1 MNNFINTKLIDFF
14 ILIYYTQYMNEEVI
28 ENTLLTLIN
37 EFKKDEEEKY
47 NAVSNTIYSIHK
59 SFLDEEE
66 LKTDILNKFL
76 PQIKIVIK
84 EVKEEMKKFP
94 PQFCIFDVI
103 NLQRHENY
111 NSNLIA
117 KLLEV
122 NIKYEGTELS
132 FAKDFLIYLN
142 DKFKWDYYGLKN
154 IEELEKINH
163 SYIRIKIEEYA
174 DSRRIDLF
182 ISYKKEFAIII
193 ENKISAGE
201 QYNQLEDYYNKKK
214 DNYKNLYMIFLT
226 PSGYE
231 PSTLTEESKKELG
244 NNFQTLKHSDIALW
258 LESILENEKYSFLHS
273 ENILDNDNKYIR
285 DYRLLKSAMIQTIHN
300 ANMLS
305 NNTKELD
312 MTKEKIQKLLEEN
325 IFKDIQTVEDAE
337 EYKQI
342 FNSVIDIINEK
353 EIYIRLLPSINFT
366 KQVLNYLKSNDKLKS
381 YTFLTE
387 KEIVSEI
394 FNKGNKGYPHNIEF
408 KTIND
413 ASVWLESH
421 CYNNT
426 DVEFYFGIYT
436 ENEQAIKKIKKL
448 DKDIDNIFEKFS
460 KSSEYWIY
468 QYNINTEEDNPEEIA
483 EAMIKLYNL
492 LKDNL

>member
-1 MNNFINTKLIDFF
+1 MNTEI
-14 ILIYYTQYMNEEVI
+14 I
-28 ENTLLTLIN
+28 EKTLLTLIN

-84 EVKEEMKKFP
+84 EIKEEIKQYP

-111 NSNLIA
+111 NSNLLA
-117 KLLEV
+117 KFLEI
-122 NIKYEGTELS
+122 NIENEATKLS
-132 FAKDFLIYLN
+132 FVKDFLIYLN
-142 DKFKWDYYGLKN
+142 DKFKWGYYGFKS

-163 SYIRIKIEEYA
+163 SDIRIKREEYA
-174 DSRRIDLF
+174 GSRRIDLF
-182 ISYKKEFAIII
+182 ISYKKDFAIII
-193 ENKISAGE
+193 ENKIYAGE
-201 QYNQLEDYYNKKK
+201 QDNQLDDYYQNKKK
-214 DNYKNLYMIFLT
+214 DNYKKLYMIFLT

-231 PSTLTEESKKELG
+231 PYTLSEESKKELG

-258 LESILENEKYSFLHS
+258 LEKILENEKYSFLHDS
-273 ENILDNDNKYIR
+273 NILFKDNYNKYIK

-300 ANMLS
+300 ANMIS

-312 MTKEKIQKLLEEN
+312 MTKSKIQELLEAN

-337 EYKQI
+337 EYRKI
-342 FNSVIDIINEK
+342 FTSVIDIINEK
-353 EIYIRLLPSINFT
+353 EIYIKLLPYINFT
-366 KQVLNYLKSNDKLKS
+366 KQVLNYLESNYELKS

-387 KEIVSEI
+387 KEIVNEI
-394 FNKGNKGYPHNIEF
+394 VINKGKDLYSHNVKF
-408 KTIND
+408 KTINY
-413 ASVWLESH
+413 VYVLLENY

-426 DVEFYFGIYT
+426 DLYFYFGIYT
-436 ENEQAIKKIKKL
+436 DNEQMIKKIKKL
-448 DKDIDNIFEKFS
+448 DKDIDNIFERFS

-468 QYNINTEEDNPEEIA
+468 KYDINIEKDSPEEIA
-483 EAMIKLYNL
+483 EVMIKLYNL
-492 LKDNL
+492 LKENL